1 MKIRKSESVTGKTS
15 ARKREFMKLGITKFV
30 IVAAV
35 AVLVMVGGST
45 AAWAQC
51 PISPSYTPDF
61 TSYQTCLAL
70 NPSPGT
76 TPVFTGTIPNT
87 ALQLTTSSG
96 NQTGSAWY
104 ATPQV
109 VENGFTT
116 SFSFKFTSPSSPP
129 ADGIAFV
136 IQSSG
141 STAIGYTGGNGGA
154 LGYGDDDSSTNPS
167 SGAGIPKSLAIEFD
181 TFENAWD
188 PVPDPTNNS
197 VSHVAIQS
205 CGAGANTSHHNTLC
219 GGTSGLNSTLGA
231 PAYTANLADGN
242 PHSVTITY
250 YAATASTPAN
260 LHVAVDG
267 NDLYPN
273 GVDVDLASIGVTN
286 GTNAFVGF
294 TAATG
299 GDFETQDILSWT
311 FAPAAVPL
319 TLTELGVGTG
329 SVTDTSNNSSPAP
342 TPINCSET
350 GGVQTG
356 NCLESDEAGASVTLT
371 ANATSPST
379 FGGWGGA
386 CASFG
391 TMPTCSLTMD
401 SAQNVTADFV
411 APPNPQTLNNQYCPS
426 GSSNTASTTYCPNGS
441 NAGGGACTD
450 PNGVIFTVQI
460 PVVNLPAG
468 QCLSLQA
475 TATEVSGTGICPG
488 TQALDNGHGFP
499 TGPTTDFDCRFVS
512 FYNYGTDS
520 SGNVTT
526 PLCYPYSNG
535 NCVYYN
541 LQLLS
546 SSENGT
552 PIGPVPQSETPEGV
566 IWQININ
573 PSNAPITNP
582 FTVPAGYNSV
592 PRMLDDPDEF
602 NSNLSTLPYGTSF
615 VGPSFTGCDNPMNTG
630 SSPTPTAP
638 PIYCQF
644 DNDITTFFSGVVG
657 GDIPLAGGRSSST
670 NDVVLAFLPT
680 ASGTGA
686 TATPPTPVYP
696 AITLICDT
704 GCSVSNPTITFT
716 EGTPGTAEVTETDS
730 PYPTPALVGWKTTTG
745 SGVSVTA
752 AEVGNT
758 VTLTAA
764 SSFGVGFVAPNV
776 VIVSGCTV
784 TGYDGTFAIATGSGG
799 TTLSYFDNTA
809 GLAAE
814 TDTAC
819 TAQAATPLALPAGLT
834 FTQNTGALT
843 GTPADG
849 TAGTYPVNFT
859 ASNGVGSATL
869 SYMLTVGQAP
879 LSITA
884 SSATVPYGTG
894 IPTITPIFSAF
905 VNGDMASVLG
915 TVTCSATAV
924 PAGNPVGTY
933 ATNCS
938 GAMDST
944 YSISYVPG
952 TLKITAVPLTITA
965 SSAVMTYGG
974 TPPIITPT
982 FPLNGLVNG
991 DTAATLG
998 VSCRTTATSASLPG
1012 NYPSSCTASNGGNYA
1027 ITYVNGTVTVAG
1039 IDVSPLTV
1047 NFGTLYLDQLGLQ
1060 FVTLKNTTTV
1070 PITITSITLGGG
1082 TASGDFGD
1090 LTFCPPMILKLPAT
1104 LPAGKSCAIGVGI
1117 LTLARV
1123 FSPTAST
1130 TYLTIADTAAT
1141 QQVLLTALVIN
1152 PQVSLSS
1159 TNLSFGTQ
1167 TLNKPSTPK
1176 VVTLTNSGTTP
1187 LQLTSLTSSNSNFT
1201 FTTTCPTTP
1210 NTTLAPTTGTCTIS
1224 VTFTPTSTK
1233 NVSGTLTIR
1242 DNAANS
1248 PQVIT
1253 LSGN

>member
-1 MKIRKSESVTGKTS
+1 
-15 ARKREFMKLGITKFV
+15 MKLGITKFV
-30 IVAAV
+30 IVAAI
-35 AVLVMVGGST
+35 AVLVVVSGST
-45 AAWAQC
+45 TAWAQC

-61 TSYQTCLAL
+61 SSNHACLTL

-76 TPVFTGTIPNT
+76 TPVFTGTSPNV
-87 ALQLTTSSG
+87 ALQLTASAG
-96 NQTGSAWY
+96 NQIGSAWY

-116 SFSFKFTSPSSPP
+116 SFSFKFTNPSNPP

-141 STAIGYTGGNGGA
+141 PTAIGYTGGNGGA
-154 LGYGDDDSSTNPS
+154 IGYGDADSNSNPS
-167 SGAGIPKSLAIEFD
+167 SGEGIPKSLAIEFD

-188 PVPDPTNNS
+188 PLPNQTNGS

-205 CGAGANTSHHNTLC
+205 CGAGRNTSHHNYLC
-219 GGTSGLNSTLGA
+219 GGTSGSNSTLGA
-231 PAYTANLADGN
+231 PVYTANLADGN
-242 PHSVTITY
+242 PHSVVITY
-250 YAATASTPAN
+250 YPVTAETPAN

-286 GTNAFVGF
+286 GTNAYVGF
-294 TAATG
+294 TGATG

-311 FAPAAVPL
+311 FTPAAVPL
-319 TLTELGVGTG
+319 TLTELGLGTG

-342 TPINCSET
+342 TPINCTET

-356 NCLESDEAGASVTLT
+356 TCSESDEAGASVTLT
-371 ANATSPST
+371 ANASSPST

-401 SAQNVTADFV
+401 SAQNVTANFV
-411 APPNPQTLNNQYCPS
+411 APPNPQPLNNQYCSS
-426 GSSNTASTTYCPNGS
+426 GSSNTASVTYCPNGS

-450 PNGVIFTVQI
+450 PNGVIFTVEI

-488 TQALDNGHGFP
+488 TQAQDNGQGFP

-512 FYNYGTDS
+512 FYNYGTDAN
-520 SGNVTT
+520 GDVTT

-573 PSNAPITNP
+573 PSNAPVTNP

-602 NSNLSTLPYGTSF
+602 NSSLSSLPYGTSF

-630 SSPTPTAP
+630 SSPIPTSPA
-638 PIYCQF
+638 IYCQF

-657 GDIPLAGGRSSST
+657 GDIPLAGGKSSST

-680 ASGTGA
+680 TSGMGA
-686 TATPPTPVYP
+686 TAKPPALVAP
-696 AITLICDT
+696 AISLNCDT
-704 GCSVSNPTITFT
+704 GCMAVAPTITFT
-716 EGTPGTAEVTETDS
+716 EGTLGTAEVAEIGS
-730 PYPTPALVGWKTTTG
+730 PYPTPALVGWTATTG

-758 VTLTAA
+758 VTLTA
-764 SSFGVGFVAPNV
+764 SSLPGFVAPNV

-784 TGYDGTFAIATGSGG
+784 TGYNGTFAIATGSGG

-814 TDTAC
+814 TDGTC
-819 TAQAATPLALPAGLT
+819 SAQAATPLVLPAGLT

-849 TAGTYPVNFT
+849 TAGNYPVNFT

-869 SYMLTVGQAP
+869 SYTLTVGQAA

-894 IPTITPIFSAF
+894 IPTITPSFSAF

-915 TVTCSATAV
+915 TVSCSATGV
-924 PAGNPVGTY
+924 PARNPVGTY
-933 ATNCS
+933 GTNCS

-944 YSISYVPG
+944 YAIAYVPG

-974 TPPIITPT
+974 TPPIITPSFT
-982 FPLNGLVNG
+982 LNGLVNG
-991 DTAATLG
+991 DSAATLG
-998 VSCRTTATSASLPG
+998 VSCATTATSTSLPG
-1012 NYPSSCTASNGGNYA
+1012 NYPSSCTALNGGNYA

-1039 IDVSPLTV
+1039 IDISPLTV
-1047 NFGTLYLDQLGLQ
+1047 NFGTLYLDQIGLQ
-1060 FVTLKNTTTV
+1060 LVTLKNTTTA
-1070 PITITSITLGGG
+1070 PITITSI
-1082 TASGDFGD
+1082 S
-1090 LTFCPPMILKLPAT
+1090 
-1104 LPAGKSCAIGVGI
+1104 
-1117 LTLARV
+1117 ARWR
-1123 FSPTAST
+1123 
-1130 TYLTIADTAAT
+1130 LR
-1141 QQVLLTALVIN
+1141 Q
-1152 PQVSLSS
+1152 
-1159 TNLSFGTQ
+1159 
-1167 TLNKPSTPK
+1167 
-1176 VVTLTNSGTTP
+1176 
-1187 LQLTSLTSSNSNFT
+1187 
-1201 FTTTCPTTP
+1201 
-1210 NTTLAPTTGTCTIS
+1210 
-1224 VTFTPTSTK
+1224 
-1233 NVSGTLTIR
+1233 R
-1242 DNAANS
+1242 
-1248 PQVIT
+1248 
-1253 LSGN
+1253 